1 MQQSETNTLAAA
13 LTTMM
18 AGASALSTLANTDII
33 EVRNSAGDLK
43 GKITA
48 QNLAAFAAGVNL
60 ATASIT
66 DFDSANPGIYLA
78 IAAANTSHA
87 PISTVIR
94 GLFMFYTHTSYKFQL
109 LLLSLDG
116 GFYYR
121 VYNGTA
127 WAAWKLLAT
136 TQV

>member
-33 EVRNSAGDLK
+33 EVRNSSGALK

-48 QNLAAFAAGVNL
+48 QNLAAFAAGYDRLTSV
-60 ATASIT
+60 SVT
-66 DFDSANPGIYLA
+66 DFDNASPGIYLA
-78 IAAANTSHA
+78 AANANTPHS
-87 PISTVIR
+87 PKSTVIR
-94 GLFMFYTHTSYKFQL
+94 AWFMCFTHTAYKFQVCIDRTTDVFL
-109 LLLSLDG
+109 
-116 GFYYR
+116 R

-127 WAAWKLLAT
+127 WSDWKKIA
-136 TQV
+136 

>member
-33 EVRNSAGDLK
+33 EVRNSAGALK

-60 ATASIT
+60 ASASIT

-78 IAAANTSHA
+78 VAAANTPHA
-87 PISTVIR
+87 PISAVVR
-94 GLFMFYTHTSYKFQL
+94 GLFMFYAHISYKFQL
-109 LLLSLDG
+109 LLSRES

-121 VYNGTA
+121 VNNGSS